1 MKIKEDVSKMARI
14 KKPQEIFTKITK
26 DFKEV
31 FKDNLISI
39 ILYGSGAGDDY
50 RPGKSDLNFLV
61 TITEEA
67 IDHLDQ
73 AIETVSRWRKKN
85 VATPLF
91 MTKSYIES
99 SLDSF
104 PIEFLNI
111 KNKYILV
118 YGEDV
123 LRDIIFD
130 ASHVRLQCER
140 EIKGKLILLREGFL
154 ETGGNQKRIQEL
166 IKASITAFISVF
178 NGLLYLKGVEI
189 PSTRQEVIRSM
200 EKEFS
205 VDKKI
210 FMQCLDIK
218 EGRGDFSPSMVK
230 DIFKKYLI
238 EIRKL
243 WAFVDK
249 LEM

>member
-1 MKIKEDVSKMARI
+1 MARI
-14 KKPQEIFTKITK
+14 NKPQEIFTAITE
-26 DFKEV
+26 DFRKV
-31 FKDNLISI
+31 FKDDLVSI

-50 RPGKSDLNFLV
+50 IPGKSDLNFLV
-61 TITEEA
+61 TVTEKA

-73 AIETVSRWRKKN
+73 AIETVSRWRKKD

-91 MTKSYIES
+91 MTKLYIES

-123 LRDIIFD
+123 LRDITFD
-130 ASHVRLQCER
+130 ANHVRLQCER

-154 ETGGNQKRIQEL
+154 ETGGKQKRIQEL

-178 NGLLYLKGVEI
+178 NGLLYLKGIEI
-189 PSTRQEVIRSM
+189 PVTRREVIRSVV
-200 EKEFS
+200 KEFPIDEK
-205 VDKKI
+205 V

-218 EGRGDFSPSMVK
+218 EGKGDSSPSVVK
-230 DIFKKYLI
+230 DIFKRYLI
-238 EIRKL
+238 EVRKL
-243 WAFVDK
+243 WELVDK

>member
-1 MKIKEDVSKMARI
+1 MARI
-14 KKPQEIFTKITK
+14 NKPQEIFTAITE
-26 DFKEV
+26 DFRKV
-31 FKDNLISI
+31 FKDDLVSI

-50 RPGKSDLNFLV
+50 IPGKSDLNFLV
-61 TITEEA
+61 TVTEEA

-73 AIETVSRWRKKN
+73 AIETVSRWRKKD

-123 LRDIIFD
+123 LRDITFD
-130 ASHVRLQCER
+130 ANHVRLQCER

-154 ETGGNQKRIQEL
+154 ETGGKQKRIQEL

-178 NGLLYLKGVEI
+178 NGLLYLKGIEI
-189 PSTRQEVIRSM
+189 PVTRREVIRSVV
-200 EKEFS
+200 KEFPIDEK
-205 VDKKI
+205 V

-218 EGRGDFSPSMVK
+218 EGKGDSSPSVVK
-230 DIFKKYLI
+230 DIFKRYLI
-238 EIRKL
+238 EVRKL
-243 WAFVDK
+243 WELVDK